1 MITITLTP
9 QTPVQI
15 SAALKLLEQ
24 LSGSAFV
31 ESSPQVEAPEVKT
44 EAKKRKP
51 ALVAEP
57 AQEVTQEAVQEVAP
71 SPAAEPAA
79 PAPEVKPKVA
89 LEDVRKKL
97 AALSHEGKATEV
109 KALLTNFGASKLTDV
124 PAERYAEL
132 LAAAEG
138 I

>member
-15 SAALKLLEQ
+15 SAALKFLEQ

-51 ALVAEP
+51 AQEV
-57 AQEVTQEAVQEVAP
+57 AQEVTQEAMP

-89 LEDVRKKL
+89 LEEVRKKL

>member
-15 SAALKLLEQ
+15 SAALKFLEQ

-31 ESSPQVEAPEVKT
+31 ESSPQVEAPAVKA

-51 ALVAEP
+51 AQEV
-57 AQEVTQEAVQEVAP
+57 AQEVTQEATP
-71 SPAAEPAA
+71 SPAAAAAEPAA

-97 AALSHEGKATEV
+97 AALSHEGKAAQV

-124 PAERYAEL
+124 AAERYAEL
-132 LAAAEG
+132 LAAAEEL
-138 I
+138 

>member
-51 ALVAEP
+51 A
-57 AQEVTQEAVQEVAP
+57 QEVTQEATP

-97 AALSHEGKATEV
+97 AALSHEGKAAQV

>member
-15 SAALKLLEQ
+15 SAALKFLEQ

-51 ALVAEP
+51 AQEV
-57 AQEVTQEAVQEVAP
+57 AQEVTQEAMP

-97 AALSHEGKATEV
+97 AALSHEGKAAQV

>member
-51 ALVAEP
+51 AQEV
-57 AQEVTQEAVQEVAP
+57 AQEVTQEAMP

-97 AALSHEGKATEV
+97 AALSHEGKAAQV

>member
-15 SAALKLLEQ
+15 SAALKFLEQ

-51 ALVAEP
+51 AQEV
-57 AQEVTQEAVQEVAP
+57 AQEVTQEAMP
-71 SPAAEPAA
+71 SLAAEPAA

-97 AALSHEGKATEV
+97 AALSHEGKAAQV